1 MRAKIKEVCSSNRV
15 DKHTCHLVN
24 GGDDCSYTAVK
35 AQSVFCLEPGGDSPW
50 RKSLYESLVSGCLPI
65 IFSVYNLH
73 VSPMH
78 WASFARN
85 VSVLIDP
92 NAFIEGRVDLIQT
105 IKSISSTDILAKQ
118 TLLSQHAHRLHYSI
132 DDYPNDAFEIMMKG
146 VYHQARVRQHQQP
159 TTIDEL
165 VGQSDPDDMT
175 TATATSTPIM
185 AVALNETTP
194 DWGAGSLNTTFTT
207 MTVVT
212 EEPIDSDVVHNS
224 STATIRAADNSTYSI

>member
-1 MRAKIKEVCSSNRV
+1 
-15 DKHTCHLVN
+15 
-24 GGDDCSYTAVK
+24 
-35 AQSVFCLEPGGDSPW
+35 
-50 RKSLYESLVSGCLPI
+50 
-65 IFSVYNLH
+65 
-73 VSPMH
+73 
-78 WASFARN
+78 
-85 VSVLIDP
+85 
-92 NAFIEGRVDLIQT
+92 
-105 IKSISSTDILAKQ
+105 
-118 TLLSQHAHRLHYSI
+118 
-132 DDYPNDAFEIMMKG
+132 MKG

-185 AVALNETTP
+185 AVALYETTP